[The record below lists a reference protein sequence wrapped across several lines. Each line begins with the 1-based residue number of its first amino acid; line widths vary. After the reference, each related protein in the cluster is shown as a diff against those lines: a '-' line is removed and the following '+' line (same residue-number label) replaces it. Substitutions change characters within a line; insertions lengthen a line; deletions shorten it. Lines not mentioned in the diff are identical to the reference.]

1 MAIELLSE
9 AEKQAM
15 DYSLMSYPVERLVY
29 LAIITETFVKLHCPS
44 ATILFTEDRKHKR
57 THIAVYDSMPTLNP
71 LGFFLPLQQKCPQQ
85 LGERQVYQDDFSP
98 WYKARQLGSLW
109 SAAAFALHLTTGDLE
124 RYLQKMGIKC

>member
-1 MAIELLSE
+1 MTIKLLSE
-9 AEKQAM
+9 AEKQVM

-44 ATILFTEDRKHKR
+44 ATIYYTVDRKGR
-57 THIAVYDSMPTLNP
+57 RIGVAIYDTPPTVNQ
-71 LGFFLPLQQKCPQQ
+71 LGYFVPLQQKAPQL
-85 LGERQVYQDDFSP
+85 LGERLAYQDDFSP
-98 WYKARQLGSLW
+98 WYKARQLGDLW